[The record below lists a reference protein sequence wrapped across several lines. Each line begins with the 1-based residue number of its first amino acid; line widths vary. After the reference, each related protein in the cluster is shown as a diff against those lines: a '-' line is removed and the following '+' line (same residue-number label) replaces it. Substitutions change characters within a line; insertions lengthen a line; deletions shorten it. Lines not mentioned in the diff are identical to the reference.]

1 MDDQSTFGHNWN
13 EMKPIFAFSA
23 AITAMTLCTPAEAR
37 QAEAVLHVSAVV
49 EESCSASADPLDF
62 VLDTT
67 VGASAHGQASID
79 LSCSGPTA
87 FEIALDTG
95 QNGARRMLDSAS
107 GQTLA
112 YEIYSDAA
120 RNVRWGNAS
129 GVDTVAGAADA
140 NGKATLTAYG
150 STFANVE
157 RVAAGTYSDAVAV
170 TVNF

>member
-1 MDDQSTFGHNWN
+1 
-13 EMKPIFAFSA
+13 MKPIFAFSA

-49 EESCSASADPLDF
+49 EESCSVNANPLDF
-62 VLDTT
+62 ALDTT
-67 VGASAHGQASID
+67 AGARAHGQASID
-79 LSCSGPTA
+79 LSCSGPTV

-120 RNVRWGNAS
+120 RSVRWGNAS